1 MRISPYFLSSWRHS
15 SVDMVVASNNR
26 LPAIS
31 ENWKRS
37 WLIRITTQ
45 LRFSGS
51 KRSATALKSKRRAP
65 WTEMNGEEA
74 GRTNLVRAGVGLV
87 LELGG

>member
-51 KRSATALKSKRRAP
+51 KLTFFPKSKRRAP